1 MLRTW
6 SKRRFDFIEVMTAS
20 PWTDHCTIIKE
31 VPWRWWYPKEWK
43 TRSPMWRERRF
54 LQNKV
59 SESLIDGICLWYFFF
74 SLRSHSIGAH
84 FCPLA
89 IKMSRIMWT
98 LSSTIPHP
106 LFVHCVSS
114 TPLHSSS
121 FTVFLPANSWGL
133 LKVPPPGVPVP
144 SPMPPSSS
152 SGVAKPESRLDG
164 LGRWKTRTKMK

>member
-6 SKRRFDFIEVMTAS
+6 SKPRFDFTIEVMTAS

-31 VPWRWWYPKEWK
+31 VPWRWLHPNDWK
-43 TRSPMWRERRF
+43 TRSSRWKEKKGLSLMACASNIFASAFERCSF
-54 LQNKV
+54 LPTGNQNVKNHA
-59 SESLIDGICLWYFFF
+59 DPFFHDT
-74 SLRSHSIGAH
+74 S
-84 FCPLA
+84 P
-89 IKMSRIMWT
+89 
-98 LSSTIPHP
+98 P
-106 LFVHCVSS
+106 FVHCVSS
-114 TPLHSSS
+114 THIHSSS

-164 LGRWKTRTKMK
+164 LRRWKTRTKIK